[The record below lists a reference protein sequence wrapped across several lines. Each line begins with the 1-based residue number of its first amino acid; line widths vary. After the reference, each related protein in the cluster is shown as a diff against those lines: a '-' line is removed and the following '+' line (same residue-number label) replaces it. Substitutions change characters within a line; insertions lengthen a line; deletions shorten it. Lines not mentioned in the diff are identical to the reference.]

1 VSKASIII
9 VIFIN
14 FLFVGCKQSDPI
26 EKEYTLL
33 WEDQFDG
40 TELDLTK
47 WDVQTGDGSLYGLWR
62 WGNNEAQ
69 YYRKEN
75 ISLRNGTLRIKAIKE
90 DFGGY
95 SYTSARI
102 RTLNKLDFKYGKVEA
117 SIRMANTAGLWHAF
131 WMLPSNPKRGWPFSG
146 EIDIMEYVG
155 NMSDRILNYI
165 HFADGFDNHRSMGG
179 ETLIA
184 PDNDFHKYSIIW
196 DENQIR
202 WFRDDV
208 QTYQVSRTDE
218 TIANTWPFD
227 AKFHLLLNT
236 AVGGNLGGSINE
248 LDLDRAKYMEVEYV
262 KVYTVK

>member
-1 VSKASIII
+1 MRIFSVIIAFFISIL
-9 VIFIN
+9 FI
-14 FLFVGCKQSDPI
+14 GCKQSDPI
-26 EKEYTLL
+26 EKEYVLL

-47 WDVQTGDGSLYGLWR
+47 WNVQTGDGRDYGLWR
-62 WGNNEAQ
+62 WGNNEEQ

-75 ISLRNGTLRIKAIKE
+75 ISFRNGTLRIKAIKE

-95 SYTSARI
+95 KYTSARI

-117 SIRMANTAGLWHAF
+117 SIRMANTSGLWHAF

-155 NMSDRILNYI
+155 NLNDRILNYI
-165 HFADGFDNHRSMGG
+165 HFADGFDNHRSMGT

-184 PDNDFHKYSIIW
+184 PDNEFHKYSIIW
-196 DENQIR
+196 DENRIR

-208 QTYQVSRTDE
+208 QTYQVLRTDDA
-218 TIANTWPFD
+218 IANTWPFD

-248 LDLDRAKYMEVEYV
+248 LEMERAKYMEVDYV
-262 KVYTVK
+262 KVYTIK